1 MNMTEAPS
9 PGPALPDTASTAEGV
24 ILVVDDVA
32 INRHLLSLL
41 LRKVG
46 YQVLAA
52 FSAEHAL
59 QHVAMRIP
67 DLIMLDIRMPGTD
80 GYALCRLLL
89 ADPKTAK
96 VPIIFLSA
104 LDEAGDKVKAFE
116 SGGADYVTKPFQAQ
130 EVLARVAHQLK
141 IARLQRDL
149 ERDKAE
155 LLRMNEM
162 LVSAQRKTTMIFNSL
177 SEILP
182 GLVLDGK
189 YRIEERIGSGGF
201 GVVYRAIHLG
211 LERPV
216 ALKVFRPPGGANS
229 VDALTRFQLE
239 GVSACRVNHPNAVT
253 VLDSGVSVQGIPYL
267 VMELLDGPTLYFEIV
282 RKRQLS
288 VRRCLQIGIPLCE
301 VLIAAHAAGI
311 IHRDIKPENVMLHRG
326 PCGEVVKVLDF
337 GLAKLLG
344 EERPTVTAPVVTRQN
359 DLVGT
364 PVYIAP
370 ERLEGGEYDGRTDVY
385 SVGIM
390 LYEMLCGQVPF
401 ADRNESFLKIVYNHL
416 HGEPAPLRLHRAD
429 VPAAM
434 EAAVMR
440 AMTKDPL
447 RRPTAQQ
454 LRDELVA
461 IAQSE
466 EAAPRAIDPAMLS
479 DDSQSTAGYVALSSL
494 DASELD
500 QRWNNRD
507 SSLAVQLQPGSVK
520 KQ

>member
-1 MNMTEAPS
+1 MDDRS
-9 PGPALPDTASTAEGV
+9 PEPPKPAAEGV

-32 INRHLLSLL
+32 VNRQVLSIL
-41 LRKVG
+41 LRKAG
-46 YQVLAA
+46 YQPLTA

-59 QHVAMRIP
+59 QQIAFRVP

-80 GYALCRLLL
+80 GYALCRRLR
-89 ADPKTAK
+89 AEPSTAK

-116 SGGADYVTKPFQAQ
+116 SGGADYVTKPFQAP

-155 LLRMNEM
+155 LLRMNEL
-162 LVSAQRKTTMIFNSL
+162 LVAAQRKTAMVFNSL
-177 SEILP
+177 SELLP

-201 GVVYRAIHLG
+201 GVVYRARHLG
-211 LERPV
+211 LERAV
-216 ALKVFRPPGGANS
+216 ALKVFRPPVGAGGS
-229 VDALTRFQLE
+229 DALSRFQLE
-239 GVSACRVNHPNAVT
+239 GISACRVSHPNAVT
-253 VLDSGVSVQGIPYL
+253 VLDSAVSTQGIPYL
-267 VMELLDGPTLYFEIV
+267 VMELLDGHTLYFEIV

-288 VRRCLQIGIPLCE
+288 VRRCLQIGIPLCD
-301 VLIAAHAAGI
+301 VLVAAHAAGI

-326 PCGEVVKVLDF
+326 AGGEVVKVLDF

-344 EERPTVTAPVVTRQN
+344 AEPPSVAPVVTGQN

-370 ERLEGGEYDGRTDVY
+370 ERLEGKEYDGRTDVY

-390 LYEMLCGQVPF
+390 LYEMLAGQVPF
-401 ADRNESFLKIVYNHL
+401 ADRNESFLKIIYNHL
-416 HGEPAPLRLHRAD
+416 HAEPAPLRVHRSD
-429 VPAAM
+429 LSAAM
-434 EAAVMR
+434 EAVVMR
-440 AMTKDPL
+440 ALTRNPL

-454 LRDELVA
+454 LRDELLA
-461 IAQSE
+461 LAQVV
-466 EAAPRAIDPAMLS
+466 EAAPQDSDPTLLG
-479 DDSQSTAGYVALSSL
+479 DDENTISSYVALSSR
-494 DASELD
+494 DASVLNQQWNHCDSNQQVEL
-500 QRWNNRD
+500 RAR
-507 SSLAVQLQPGSVK
+507 PVK
-520 KQ
+520 K

>member
-1 MNMTEAPS
+1 MRMPEAS
-9 PGPALPDTASTAEGV
+9 PPEPAPATAEGV
-24 ILVVDDVA
+24 ILIVDDVA
-32 INRHLLSLL
+32 INRQVLSLL

-52 FSAEHAL
+52 YSAEHAL
-59 QHVAMRIP
+59 QQVAMRIP

-104 LDEAGDKVKAFE
+104 LDEAVDKVKAFE

-162 LVSAQRKTTMIFNSL
+162 LLAAQRKTTMVFNSL
-177 SEILP
+177 SELLP

-201 GVVYRAIHLG
+201 GVVYRATHLG

-216 ALKVFRPPGGANS
+216 ALKVFRPPGGAS
-229 VDALTRFQLE
+229 SEDALTRFQLE
-239 GVSACRVNHPNAVT
+239 GISACRVNHPNAVT
-253 VLDSGVSVQGIPYL
+253 ILDSAVSVQGIPYL

-311 IHRDIKPENVMLHRG
+311 IHRDIKPENVMLHHG

-344 EERPTVTAPVVTRQN
+344 EERPTTAAPVVTRQN

-390 LYEMLCGQVPF
+390 LYEMLCGQVPY
-401 ADRNESFLKIVYNHL
+401 ADRNESFLKIVYNHV

-429 VPAAM
+429 LSAAM
-434 EAAVMR
+434 EEVVMR
-440 AMTKDPL
+440 AMAKNPL
-447 RRPTAQQ
+447 LRPTAQQ

-461 IAQSE
+461 LAQAE
-466 EAAPRAIDPAMLS
+466 EAAPPAIDPAMLS
-479 DDSQSTAGYVALSSL
+479 DDNQITASYVALSSL

-500 QRWNNRD
+500 QQWNNRD
-507 SSLAVQLQPGSVK
+507 SGLEVQLCPAPAK

>member
-1 MNMTEAPS
+1 MRMPQAPS
-9 PGPALPDTASTAEGV
+9 PEPAPPPAAPAAEGV

-32 INRHLLSLL
+32 INRQVLSLL
-41 LRKVG
+41 LRKAG

-52 FSAEHAL
+52 FNAEHAL
-59 QHVAMRIP
+59 QQVEIRIP
-67 DLIMLDIRMPGTD
+67 DLIMLDIQMPGTD
-80 GYALCRLLL
+80 GYTLCRLLL

-104 LDEAGDKVKAFE
+104 LDEAVDKVKAFE

-162 LVSAQRKTTMIFNSL
+162 LVAAQRKTAMVFNSL

-201 GVVYRAIHLG
+201 GVVYRATHLG

-216 ALKVFRPPGGANS
+216 ALKVFRPPAGASS

-239 GVSACRVNHPNAVT
+239 GISACRVNHPNAVT
-253 VLDSGVSVQGIPYL
+253 VLDSAVSVQGIPYL

-301 VLIAAHAAGI
+301 VLVAAHAAGI
-311 IHRDIKPENVMLHRG
+311 IHRDIKPD
-326 PCGEVVKVLDF
+326 KVAA
-337 GLAKLLG
+337 GR
-344 EERPTVTAPVVTRQN
+344 ERA
-359 DLVGT
+359 
-364 PVYIAP
+364 
-370 ERLEGGEYDGRTDVY
+370 
-385 SVGIM
+385 S
-390 LYEMLCGQVPF
+390 
-401 ADRNESFLKIVYNHL
+401 
-416 HGEPAPLRLHRAD
+416 
-429 VPAAM
+429 
-434 EAAVMR
+434 
-440 AMTKDPL
+440 
-447 RRPTAQQ
+447 
-454 LRDELVA
+454 
-461 IAQSE
+461 
-466 EAAPRAIDPAMLS
+466 IDP
-479 DDSQSTAGYVALSSL
+479 
-494 DASELD
+494 
-500 QRWNNRD
+500 QRCEV
-507 SSLAVQLQPGSVK
+507 LAN
-520 KQ
+520 

>member
-1 MNMTEAPS
+1 MDDR
-9 PGPALPDTASTAEGV
+9 GPEPPTTAAEGV

-32 INRHLLSLL
+32 VNRQVLSIL
-41 LRKVG
+41 LRKAG
-46 YQVLAA
+46 YQPLTA

-59 QHVAMRIP
+59 QQIAFRVP

-80 GYALCRLLL
+80 GYALCRRLR
-89 ADPKTAK
+89 AEPSTAK

-116 SGGADYVTKPFQAQ
+116 SGGADYVTKPFQAP

-155 LLRMNEM
+155 LLRMNEL
-162 LVSAQRKTTMIFNSL
+162 LVAAQRKTAMVFNSL
-177 SEILP
+177 SELLP

-201 GVVYRAIHLG
+201 GVVYRARHLG
-211 LERPV
+211 LERAV
-216 ALKVFRPPGGANS
+216 ALKVFRPPAGAGGS
-229 VDALTRFQLE
+229 DALSRFQLE
-239 GVSACRVNHPNAVT
+239 GISACRVSHPNAVT
-253 VLDSGVSVQGIPYL
+253 VLDSAVSTQGIPYL
-267 VMELLDGPTLYFEIV
+267 VMELLDGHTLYFEIV

-301 VLIAAHAAGI
+301 VLVAAHAAGI

-326 PCGEVVKVLDF
+326 AGGEVVKVLDF

-344 EERPTVTAPVVTRQN
+344 AEPPSVAPVVTGQN

-370 ERLEGGEYDGRTDVY
+370 ERLEGKEYDGRTDVY

-390 LYEMLCGQVPF
+390 LYEMLAGQVPF
-401 ADRNESFLKIVYNHL
+401 ADRNESFLKIIYNHL
-416 HGEPAPLRLHRAD
+416 HAEPAPLRVHRSD
-429 VPAAM
+429 LSAAM
-434 EAAVMR
+434 EAVVMR
-440 AMTKDPL
+440 ALTRNPL

-454 LRDELVA
+454 LRDELLA
-461 IAQSE
+461 LAQVVD
-466 EAAPRAIDPAMLS
+466 AAPQDSDPALLG
-479 DDSQSTAGYVALSSL
+479 DDESTISSYVALSSR
-494 DASELD
+494 DASVLNQQWNHCDSNQQVEL
-500 QRWNNRD
+500 RAR
-507 SSLAVQLQPGSVK
+507 PIK

>member
-1 MNMTEAPS
+1 MDDR
-9 PGPALPDTASTAEGV
+9 GPEPPTPAAEGV

-32 INRHLLSLL
+32 VNRQVLSIL
-41 LRKVG
+41 LRKAG
-46 YQVLAA
+46 YQPLTA

-59 QHVAMRIP
+59 QQIAFRMP

-80 GYALCRLLL
+80 GYALCRRLR
-89 ADPKTAK
+89 AEPSTAK

-116 SGGADYVTKPFQAQ
+116 SGGADYVTKPFQAP

-155 LLRMNEM
+155 LLRMNEL
-162 LVSAQRKTTMIFNSL
+162 LVAAQRKTAMVFNSL
-177 SEILP
+177 SELLP

-201 GVVYRAIHLG
+201 GVVYRARHLG
-211 LERPV
+211 LERAV
-216 ALKVFRPPGGANS
+216 ALKVFRPPAGAGGS
-229 VDALTRFQLE
+229 DALSRFQLE
-239 GVSACRVNHPNAVT
+239 GISACRVSHPNAVT
-253 VLDSGVSVQGIPYL
+253 VLDSAVSTQGIPYL
-267 VMELLDGPTLYFEIV
+267 VMELLDGHTLYFEIV

-301 VLIAAHAAGI
+301 VLVAAHAAGI

-326 PCGEVVKVLDF
+326 AGGEVVKVLDF

-344 EERPTVTAPVVTRQN
+344 AEPPSVAPVVTGQN

-370 ERLEGGEYDGRTDVY
+370 ERLEGKEYDGRTDVY

-390 LYEMLCGQVPF
+390 LYEMLAGQVPF
-401 ADRNESFLKIVYNHL
+401 ADRNESFLKIIYNHL
-416 HGEPAPLRLHRAD
+416 HAEPAPLRVHRSD
-429 VPAAM
+429 LSAAM
-434 EAAVMR
+434 EAVVMR
-440 AMTKDPL
+440 ALTRNPL

-454 LRDELVA
+454 LRDELLA
-461 IAQSE
+461 LAQVVD
-466 EAAPRAIDPAMLS
+466 AAPQDSDPALLG
-479 DDSQSTAGYVALSSL
+479 DDESTISSYVALSSR
-494 DASELD
+494 DASVLNQQWNHCDSNQQVEL
-500 QRWNNRD
+500 RAR
-507 SSLAVQLQPGSVK
+507 PIK